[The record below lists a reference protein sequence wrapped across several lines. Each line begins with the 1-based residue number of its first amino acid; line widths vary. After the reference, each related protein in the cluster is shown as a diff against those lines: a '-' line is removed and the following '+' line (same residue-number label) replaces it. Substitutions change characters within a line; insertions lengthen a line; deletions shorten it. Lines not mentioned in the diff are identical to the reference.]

1 MKELSFKISLLV
13 FFFWGLHQVNA
24 QQTFK
29 VDAEESK
36 VLIEGTSNIHDWEMT
51 AENPNSTLKLNQDA
65 LEDIASIYFE
75 VMVQN
80 MKSGKSK
87 MDKNTYKALNEED
100 HEKIYFKSSQIEYKD
115 GTYHAN
121 GKLNIA
127 GTEKQVKIPFQLKEE
142 NNKLHLNLTY
152 PIHMLDYKV
161 EPPTALFGTIKTGED
176 VTINMN
182 LIYK

>member
-1 MKELSFKISLLV
+1 
-13 FFFWGLHQVNA
+13 
-24 QQTFK
+24 
-29 VDAEESK
+29 
-36 VLIEGTSNIHDWEMT
+36 
-51 AENPNSTLKLNQDA
+51 
-65 LEDIASIYFE
+65 
-75 VMVQN
+75 MVQN